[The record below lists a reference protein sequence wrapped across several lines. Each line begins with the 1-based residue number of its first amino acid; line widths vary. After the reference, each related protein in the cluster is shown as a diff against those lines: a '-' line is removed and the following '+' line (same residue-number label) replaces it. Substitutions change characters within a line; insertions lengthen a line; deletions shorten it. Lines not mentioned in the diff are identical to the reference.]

1 MSRPLLPA
9 ALERRVV
16 HRTPTLWINE
26 HWRPYDAATIP
37 SAQNP
42 SEMYDAEARL
52 NGFATALTV
61 LFPSLIHTRGI
72 IESPLLDADRL
83 QRQMSSRDGALGLWL
98 IKADHALPVA
108 GSIKARGGIYEVLLY
123 AESLARR
130 HGLMNASDDGL
141 GLALPPARAL
151 FARHHVAVASTGNL
165 GLSVGVIAAALGFQT
180 TVHMSSDAKAWK
192 KVRLR
197 SVGVQV
203 VEHTGDF
210 TAAVAAGR
218 RQTANISGAHFIDDE
233 KSPHLFWGYSV
244 AALRLQKQLAS
255 RGIKVNAR
263 HPLFVYLPCG
273 VGGAPGGVT
282 FGLRHLYGDNVHC
295 FFSEPVA
302 APCMLIRLASTR
314 DQPIS
319 VAAVGLDGCTEA
331 DGLAVGRASEFV
343 APLMRHLVS
352 GIFTVPD
359 AHLFEDLYE
368 LEQCE
373 GLRIE
378 PSAAAGFRGPRWLLD
393 STAGQQ
399 YLADHHIDGH
409 LGNAPHIL
417 WTTGGAFVPDA
428 EFREFRERGRSIRAA
443 R

>member
-1 MSRPLLPA
+1 MSGVLLPA
-9 ALERRVV
+9 ALEHRVA
-16 HRTPTLWINE
+16 HRMPTLWINE
-26 HWRPYDAATIP
+26 HWRSYDAAAIP
-37 SAQNP
+37 AAQNP

-52 NGFATALTV
+52 NGFTTALMV

-72 IESPLLDADRL
+72 IESPLLDAGRL
-83 QRQMSSRDGALGLWL
+83 QLRMSPRGGPVGRWL

-108 GSIKARGGIYEVLLY
+108 GSVKARGGVYEVLLH
-123 AESLARR
+123 AQSLARR
-130 HGLMNASDDGL
+130 HGLMNACDDGVVL
-141 GLALPPARAL
+141 TLPASRAL
-151 FARHHVAVASTGNL
+151 FAQHHVAVASTGNL
-165 GLSVGVIAAALGFQT
+165 GLSVGVMAAALGFQT

-192 KVRLR
+192 KARLR

-203 VEHTGDF
+203 VEHAGDF

-218 RQTANISGAHFIDDE
+218 RQTANMPNAYFIDDE

-244 AALRLQKQLAS
+244 AALRLQRQLAS
-255 RGIKVNAR
+255 RGIGVDAR

-302 APCMLIRLASTR
+302 APCMLIRLASPK

-319 VAAVGLDGCTEA
+319 VSEVGLDGCTEA

-343 APLMRHLVS
+343 APLMRRLVS

-359 AHLFEDLYE
+359 GHMFEDLYE

-378 PSAAAGFRGPRWLLD
+378 PSAAAGFRGPRWLLE
-393 STAGQQ
+393 SATGQQ

-409 LGNAPHIL
+409 LSNATHIL

-428 EFREFRERGRSIRAA
+428 EFRERVRSIRAA